1 MTESVP
7 QTDDHVFVKRYPS
20 RALAATAQQRS
31 ILAQRH
37 GVSTPPVLG
46 SSGPMALRFA
56 RVVVRGQPSL
66 AEMLDVVAW
75 LHLMPQAGLARFDPF
90 RRILPRLG
98 TAPPQIGALTADLA
112 ARDAALGRPEAAVI
126 HGDFHPGQVLRDG
139 GGKVW
144 LIDLDDLALAPP
156 EADLGNLAAWLAT
169 QSPGGLTGLADSAQ
183 KRVLSVAPRADPAMV
198 GHFCEIALVR
208 RALKLAERGQ
218 DWVLEQ
224 LTLRA

>member
-20 RALAATAQQRS
+20 RKLAETAQQRG

-37 GVSTPPVLG
+37 GVPTPPVLG
-46 SSGPMALRFA
+46 SSGSMALRFA
-56 RVVVRGQPSL
+56 RVVARGQPSL
-66 AEMLDVVAW
+66 AEMLEELAR
-75 LHLMPQAGLARFDPF
+75 LHRMPQVGLARFDPF
-90 RRILPRLG
+90 QRILPRLG
-98 TAPPQIGALTADLA
+98 AAPPQIGPLIADLV
-112 ARDAALGRPEAAVI
+112 ARDAELGWPEAAVI

-169 QSPGGLTGLADSAQ
+169 QSSGGLTGLVDSAQ
-183 KRVLSVAPRADPAMV
+183 NRVLSVAPSADPAMV

-218 DWVLEQ
+218 HWVLEQ